1 MTKYYLPIM
10 MFRCLIL
17 TIIFEL
23 FLAIILGIRN
33 KKDIINVILVNILTN
48 PIVVSV
54 STYINLRYGILPRR
68 ISIIFLEAFAVI
80 VEGLIYKK
88 YLKYNKING
97 MLLSFILNIFS
108 YSVGCI
114 INYIE
119 IL

>member
-10 MFRCLIL
+10 MVRCLIL

-23 FLAIILGIRN
+23 FLAMILGVRN

-54 STYINLRYGILPRR
+54 STYINLRYGIFPRG
-68 ISIIFLEAFAVI
+68 ISLIFLEIFAVI
-80 VEGLIYKK
+80 AEGFIYKK

-97 MLLSFILNIFS
+97 IMLSFILNLFS
-108 YSVGCI
+108 YSIGCI
-114 INYIE
+114 INYI
-119 IL
+119 I